1 MKRKRSIGL
10 SVGICLLLLGL
21 FSNISVFAAVTEGK
35 AGETL
40 TGEYAVIVNTDP
52 EVAHN
57 TGTLVFDDG
66 ADGTAPYTAGSVGA
80 SNSLGSVNV
89 AGGSTNSAIALQS
102 ATTYTIGQ
110 EKYMGTTYSQ
120 KTYVCIGIG
129 EHCYI
134 WMEKNMKSDYDSAG
148 KTADMASVYDGQ
160 PYRILNQLAG
170 GEIPCLDGSG
180 KLSILLETLS
190 SASGMYMYETDV
202 TAIHINIPAASSYVT
217 GEMSRRNG
225 LLVHEGQHAVLAL
238 KTNFSSSGK
247 YMWLNEGLAVT
258 VMDYLWGGIDSS
270 GWLNGIA
277 ENAAIRRGSSLIYQS
292 YRDDTA
298 RDYGLPYLFV
308 RYVIDR
314 MARGYDPMSVLPR
327 FYQINASDLNCEEY
341 LEKVTGVAFKTLL
354 TDFYTAIA
362 AGETSG
368 AYGFYGDRVAAQKAA
383 TYPVFVGNSGAKY
396 SLEPAAAIIIKLK
409 DGKFTVPSDGDSN
422 IIYRVI
428 GNRNAAVSP
437 AGGNGT
443 AENPYEIDSL
453 EDLNM
458 ISDHAGA
465 HYCLTK
471 DIQINGKINFSV
483 NYFGGVLDGN
493 GHTISGLKKPLIVQ
507 NGGTVK
513 NLRIEA
519 AFDDDSQN
527 AQGVFAQYNT
537 GKIQECTVSG
547 TVTGH
552 MGGQGLQEFPKFGGI
567 AGENSG
573 IAETLC

>member
-1 MKRKRSIGL
+1 
-10 SVGICLLLLGL
+10 
-21 FSNISVFAAVTEGK
+21 
-35 AGETL
+35 
-40 TGEYAVIVNTDP
+40 
-52 EVAHN
+52 
-57 TGTLVFDDG
+57 
-66 ADGTAPYTAGSVGA
+66 
-80 SNSLGSVNV
+80 
-89 AGGSTNSAIALQS
+89 
-102 ATTYTIGQ
+102 
-110 EKYMGTTYSQ
+110 
-120 KTYVCIGIG
+120 
-129 EHCYI
+129 
-134 WMEKNMKSDYDSAG
+134 MKSDYDSAG
-148 KTADMASVYDGQ
+148 KTAVIAADMASVYDGQ

-428 GNRNAAVSP
+428 GNRNAAV
-437 AGGNGT
+437 
-443 AENPYEIDSL
+443 
-453 EDLNM
+453 
-458 ISDHAGA
+458 
-465 HYCLTK
+465 
-471 DIQINGKINFSV
+471 FS
-483 NYFGGVLDGN
+483 GRR
-493 GHTISGLKKPLIVQ
+493 KW
-507 NGGTVK
+507 NGGES
-513 NLRIEA
+513 I
-519 AFDDDSQN
+519 
-527 AQGVFAQYNT
+527 
-537 GKIQECTVSG
+537 
-547 TVTGH
+547 
-552 MGGQGLQEFPKFGGI
+552 
-567 AGENSG
+567 
-573 IAETLC
+573 

>member
-148 KTADMASVYDGQ
+148 KTAVIAADMASVYDGQ

-314 MARGYDPMSVLPR
+314 MARGYDPMSVLPS
-327 FYQINASDLNCEEY
+327 FYLIYASD
-341 LEKVTGVAFKTLL
+341 F
-354 TDFYTAIA
+354 
-362 AGETSG
+362 
-368 AYGFYGDRVAAQKAA
+368 
-383 TYPVFVGNSGAKY
+383 
-396 SLEPAAAIIIKLK
+396 
-409 DGKFTVPSDGDSN
+409 
-422 IIYRVI
+422 
-428 GNRNAAVSP
+428 
-437 AGGNGT
+437 
-443 AENPYEIDSL
+443 
-453 EDLNM
+453 
-458 ISDHAGA
+458 
-465 HYCLTK
+465 
-471 DIQINGKINFSV
+471 
-483 NYFGGVLDGN
+483 
-493 GHTISGLKKPLIVQ
+493 
-507 NGGTVK
+507 
-513 NLRIEA
+513 
-519 AFDDDSQN
+519 
-527 AQGVFAQYNT
+527 
-537 GKIQECTVSG
+537 
-547 TVTGH
+547 
-552 MGGQGLQEFPKFGGI
+552 
-567 AGENSG
+567 
-573 IAETLC
+573 

>member
-35 AGETL
+35 AVETL

-148 KTADMASVYDGQ
+148 KTAVIAADMASVYDGQ

-453 EDLNM
+453 EDVNM

-465 HYCLTK
+465 HY
-471 DIQINGKINFSV
+471 
-483 NYFGGVLDGN
+483 
-493 GHTISGLKKPLIVQ
+493 
-507 NGGTVK
+507 
-513 NLRIEA
+513 
-519 AFDDDSQN
+519 
-527 AQGVFAQYNT
+527 
-537 GKIQECTVSG
+537 
-547 TVTGH
+547 
-552 MGGQGLQEFPKFGGI
+552 
-567 AGENSG
+567 
-573 IAETLC
+573 